1 MKVTPTKM
9 CKMMNKAY
17 EVLKT
22 MTVEQLER
30 AKDKAYTE
38 FTVTSEREL
47 FLYQCNETIRRKT
60 KGSW

>member
-1 MKVTPTKM
+1 
-9 CKMMNKAY
+9 MNKAY

-30 AKDKAYTE
+30 AKNKAYTE